1 MLMNATKPQDGYLKF
16 DCHLTTEKMVIPSD
30 LFGPLN
36 HWREELWDQCLIGA
50 YPDGI
55 GYGNI
60 SIRLPN
66 TDQFY
71 ISGSATG
78 GIPELDQIHYPLVE
92 RCNPL
97 LNAIWCRGLI
107 KASAESMSHAA
118 IYAASKE
125 VGAVIHIHN
134 LELWEKYL
142 DVRPTTSKKIE
153 YGTPEM
159 AFEISKIMTQQETLD
174 KKVFVMGGH
183 KEGIIAFGR
192 TMEEAA
198 STILSMRR
206 GDPT

>member
-1 MLMNATKPQDGYLKF
+1 MNATQPQEGYLKF
-16 DCHLTTEKMVIPSD
+16 DCHLITEKILIPSD
-30 LFGPLN
+30 LFNPLN
-36 HWREELWDQCLIGA
+36 YWREELWDKSLIGA

-60 SIRLPN
+60 SIRVPQ

-71 ISGSATG
+71 ISGTATG
-78 GIPELDQIHYPLVE
+78 GIPELDQLHYPLVE

-107 KASAESMSHAA
+107 KASAESMSHGA
-118 IYAASKE
+118 IYAASTE
-125 VGAVIHIHN
+125 VGAVVHIHN

-142 DVRPTTSKKIE
+142 DVLPTTDRTVE

-159 AFEISKIMTQQETLD
+159 AFEISKIMTLPETRD

-183 KEGIIAFGR
+183 KEGIIAFGK
-192 TMEEAA
+192 TVEEATL
-198 STILSMRR
+198 TILALRW
-206 GDPT
+206 GDPA